1 MKQPRQKLGGWL
13 VLPVLCVLMLFL
25 PLCAGAQGYEC
36 EAEIPVRVELNG
48 NSSEEF
54 TVVIL
59 GSSDADPMPAQQS
72 LQVAGGGSAT
82 FTGLHFTEPG
92 DYVYSVLQAA
102 GNTEHM
108 TYDDAVYA
116 VTVRVTNDGN
126 GGLQCELWAV
136 KDGAAE
142 KTQEV
147 RFLNT
152 YAPPP
157 PATATPVPADEPQA
171 TSAPTPAP
179 APQATP
185 APTPAPLPGWLPQT
199 GDDLPLGLL
208 AGLAI
213 LAAAAAAV
221 LAALRRR
228 SKK

>member
-36 EAEIPVRVELNG
+36 DAEIPVRVELNG
-48 NSSEEF
+48 KNNEKF
-54 TVVIL
+54 TVTIA
-59 GSSDADPMPAQQS
+59 GSTGAEPMPAQQT
-72 LQVAGGGSAT
+72 LQIAGGGSAA
-82 FTGLHFTEPG
+82 FTGLHFTEPD
-92 DYVYSVLQAA
+92 DYVYTVRQTA

-108 TYDDAVYA
+108 TYDRAVYT
-116 VTVRVTNDGN
+116 VTVRVTNDGK
-126 GGLQCELWAV
+126 GGLRCELWAV

-142 KTQEV
+142 KTQDV

-157 PATATPVPADEPQA
+157 PPTP
-171 TSAPTPAP
+171 TPTPAP
-179 APQATP
+179 EAQATP
-185 APTPAPLPGWLPQT
+185 AAAPLPGLLPQT

>member
-116 VTVRVTNDGN
+116 VTVRVTNDGK

-142 KTQEV
+142 KTQDV

-157 PATATPVPADEPQA
+157 PPT
-171 TSAPTPAP
+171 PTPAP
-179 APQATP
+179 APEPQAT
-185 APTPAPLPGWLPQT
+185 PTPAPGVLPQT
-199 GDDLPLGLL
+199 GDALPLGLL
-208 AGLAI
+208 AGLA
-213 LAAAAAAV
+213 AAAAMAAAV
-221 LAALRRR
+221 LAVLRRR
-228 SKK
+228 NKQ